1 MDWLESGTTTNVI
14 LIVWFCFYMYKDQL
28 DATRLV
34 NQINKLY
41 GDIKSIK
48 MKLDKMIEKN

>member
-14 LIVWFCFYMYKDQL
+14 LIVWFCVYLYKDQL
-28 DATRLV
+28 DANRLV
-34 NQINKLY
+34 EGINSL
-41 GDIKSIK
+41 K

>member
-14 LIVWFCFYMYKDQL
+14 LIVWFCFYLFKDHL

-34 NQINKLY
+34 EGINSL
-41 GDIKSIK
+41 K

>member
-14 LIVWFCFYMYKDQL
+14 LIVWFCLYWYKDQL

-34 NQINKLY
+34 NQITRLKE
-41 GDIKSIK
+41 DINSIK